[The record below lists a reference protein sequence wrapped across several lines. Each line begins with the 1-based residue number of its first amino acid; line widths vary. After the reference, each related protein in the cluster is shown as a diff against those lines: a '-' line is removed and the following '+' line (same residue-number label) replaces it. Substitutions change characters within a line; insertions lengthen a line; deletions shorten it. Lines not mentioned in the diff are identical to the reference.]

1 METHEIALLVVVA
14 TPIVLIAGI
23 NLFLALTGERDT
35 LLMPLPRDLTFP
47 HALEVLDRVESARN
61 AAETEV
67 ACPIVAPQVA
77 APQPEPALDALSREP
92 ETRPVFVARPAF
104 SALRRFPLA
113 DDVVQT

>member
-14 TPIVLIAGI
+14 TPVVLIAGM
-23 NLFLALTGERDT
+23 NLLLALTGERDT

-47 HALEVLDRVESARN
+47 QALEVLDRVESARI
-61 AAETEV
+61 AAEIEV
-67 ACPIVAPQVA
+67 ACPVAEPQVA
-77 APQPEPALDALSREP
+77 APQPEPALEALAREP

-113 DDVVQT
+113 DDVVRT